1 MTEDMWG
8 YQSESGYRPGV
19 DLIGFKVHATDGH
32 IGKVDEHSDE
42 AGAAYLVV
50 DTGVWIFGKHVLL
63 PAQTIERIDTA
74 EQTIYVNRTKDEIKD
89 APEFERGDQGHREPT
104 YLDQFAK
111 YYRLPHM

>member
-8 YQSESGYRPGV
+8 YQPESGYRQGV
-19 DLIGFKVHATDGH
+19 DLTGFKVEATDGH

-50 DTGVWIFGKHVLL
+50 DTGVWIFGRHILL
-63 PAQTIERIDTA
+63 PAKTIERIDADRHTVH
-74 EQTIYVNRTKDEIKD
+74 VNRTKAEIKD
-89 APEFERGDQGHREPT
+89 APEFQRGEEAHREPT

-111 YYRLPHM
+111 YYRQPHM